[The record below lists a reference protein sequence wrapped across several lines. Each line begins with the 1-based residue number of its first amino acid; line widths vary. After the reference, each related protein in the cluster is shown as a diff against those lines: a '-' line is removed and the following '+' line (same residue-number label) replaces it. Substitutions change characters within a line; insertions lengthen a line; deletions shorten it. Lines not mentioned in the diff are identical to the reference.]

1 LHRPVAAI
9 RPRGSGSMMP
19 AIDADVPIDRRQERT
34 SSATYQ
40 SPWMTDEVRLF
51 RKTVRQ
57 FIQKEFAP
65 HQTRWREQHRPDA
78 EAWTQAGGT
87 GILLPDVPEEYGG
100 GGGTFAH
107 EAVVLE
113 ELAQAGVHFGA
124 SIQSIVA
131 HYILAYGSEEQK
143 RIWLPRMARGELVSA
158 IAMTEPAAGSDLQG
172 IKTTAR
178 RDGDHYVINGSKTFI
193 TNGWLAGILCLAV
206 KTDAR
211 VVGLKGISLMIV
223 EAKNCPG
230 YRVGGSPEKV
240 GMHAQDTCELFF
252 DDVRVPA
259 SNLLG
264 PAEGRGFSQMM
275 ERLSYERLT
284 VGVTAVATAE
294 QALAVTIKYVKERT
308 AFGKPLIEFQNTRF
322 KLAECKTEA
331 HIGRVFLDNCIER
344 FIAGQLDD
352 TTTAMAKYWLTDRQ
366 CRIVDECVQLHGGY
380 GYMMEYPIARM
391 WADSRVQR
399 IYAGTNEIMK
409 ELIGWS
415 L

>member
-1 LHRPVAAI
+1 
-9 RPRGSGSMMP
+9 MP
-19 AIDADVPIDRRQERT
+19 TV
-34 SSATYQ
+34 TYQ
-40 SPWMTDEVRLF
+40 SPWMDDELRMF
-51 RKTVRQ
+51 RKTVRR
-57 FIQKEFAP
+57 FIQEELAP
-65 HQTRWREQHRPDA
+65 HQTRWRQQHRPDA
-78 EAWTQAGGT
+78 EAWTKAGAT
-87 GILLPDVPEEYGG
+87 GILLTDVPEKYGG

-107 EAVVLE
+107 EAVVTE
-113 ELAQAGVHFGA
+113 ELAQAGVHLG
-124 SIQSIVA
+124 SGVHSIVA

-143 RIWLPRMARGELVSA
+143 RNWLSRMARGELVGA

-172 IKTTAR
+172 IRTTAR

-193 TNGWLAGILCLAV
+193 TNGWHASIVCLAV
-206 KTDAR
+206 KTDPRAA
-211 VVGLKGISLMIV
+211 GLKSISLMIV
-223 EAKNCPG
+223 EPTNLSG
-230 YRVGGSPEKV
+230 YRVGRSLEKV
-240 GMHAQDTCELFF
+240 GMHALDTCELFF

-264 PAEGRGFSQMM
+264 PAEGMGFSQMM
-275 ERLSYERLT
+275 EQLSFERLT
-284 VGVTAVATAE
+284 IGLGAVATAE
-294 QALAVTIKYVKERT
+294 QAVAITTKYVKERM
-308 AFGKPLIEFQNTRF
+308 AFGKPLIDFQNTRF

-344 FIAGQLDD
+344 FIAGQLDPV
-352 TTTAMAKYWLTDRQ
+352 TAAMAKYWLTDCQ

-409 ELIGWS
+409 ELIAWS